1 MSIKD
6 HSKLTASL
14 PCRPK
19 DLVLATIT
27 TTTTPEL
34 QHPQSDEPMG
44 GRSSR
49 TRALPTIFGNCLLSS
64 AASDWVTRQKEGT
77 KTKRDRRSREGK
89 SQLGKDK
96 EMKREAKRR
105 RKTTK
110 GALTGGSNSE
120 TTRSRSKRAT
130 V

>member
-14 PCRPK
+14 PYRPK
-19 DLVLATIT
+19 GLVLATII

-49 TRALPTIFGNCLLSS
+49 TRALPTIFGNCLLL
-64 AASDWVTRQKEGT
+64 SDWVTRQKEGA
-77 KTKRDRRSREGK
+77 KKRGTEGVEREK
-89 SQLGKDK
+89 VSLAKI
-96 EMKREAKRR
+96 KR
-105 RKTTK
+105 
-110 GALTGGSNSE
+110 
-120 TTRSRSKRAT
+120 
-130 V
+130 